1 MTVGSEWVFRK
12 KVDPF
17 DKLLYVFDGR
27 VELVERFADVPRP
40 RRLSAGSVALI
51 PGHVPMDYSGSA
63 VLDKMHLYFSLEY
76 LEIPLP
82 LEELGT
88 CFASPFSLI
97 ELVDALDRPSGET
110 ILSSM
115 QLHSLV
121 GFHLAKLLSPA
132 GDRLRQWV
140 SRLEGYS
147 AIEELVS
154 SGPVFRIRVADLAQ
168 TLGVGESTLSR
179 NFHRDTGRTLKDYLK
194 EQVIR
199 RSKRSLTGTASIKE
213 IAADLGFD
221 DEFYFS
227 KFFKRETGFSPRSYR
242 ESLAEK
248 LS

>member
-1 MTVGSEWVFRK
+1 
-12 KVDPF
+12 
-17 DKLLYVFDGR
+17 
-27 VELVERFADVPRP
+27 
-40 RRLSAGSVALI
+40 
-51 PGHVPMDYSGSA
+51 MDYSGSA

-82 LEELGT
+82 LEELGR
-88 CFASPFSLI
+88 CFSSSFSVTDLA
-97 ELVDALDRPSGET
+97 DALVRPSGET

-115 QLHSLV
+115 RLHSLV
-121 GFHLAKLLSPA
+121 GFHLGTLLEPA
-132 GDRLRQWV
+132 GERLRQWI
-140 SRLEGYS
+140 SRLEGYA

-168 TLGVGESTLSR
+168 ILGMGESTLSR

-194 EQVIR
+194 DQVIR
-199 RSKRSLTGTASIKE
+199 RSKRALTGTASIKE

-227 KFFKRETGFSPRSYR
+227 KFFKRETGFSPRAYR